1 MSHEEEAGRAQLGR
15 EIEDGNKNRLITS
28 ILAKWVG
35 APTDGTVFEFVGKC
49 FP

>member
-1 MSHEEEAGRAQLGR
+1 MSNEEDAGRAQLGR

-28 ILAKWVG
+28 ILAKQVE
-35 APTDGTVFEFVGKC
+35 APIDGTVFEFAGKY